1 MVYTSVSI
9 FNFFLLRLLILFR
22 RHSKTEKFACG
33 LAFKIE
39 KKPQQYNCS
48 GAGEVADFVNVNTFL
63 SLKDK
68 NDHFKPILNKNYL

>member
-9 FNFFLLRLLILFR
+9 FSFFLLRLLILFR

-39 KKPQQYNCS
+39 KKQQQYNCS
-48 GAGEVADFVNVNTFL
+48 GAGLLITFL
-63 SLKDK
+63 HLKL
-68 NDHFKPILNKNYL
+68 F